1 VLPLKPLP
9 LCLALAGCVVAIGSV
24 SAQNRIG
31 TGDVA
36 ELYKTYCAACHGEHL
51 QGGQGSSL
59 IDAEWTH
66 GSSDAEITK
75 SILEGYPQL
84 GMVPWKDTLT
94 DEQIR
99 SLVIFIREQGQLTAA
114 GELNFKVEP
123 VGGVFASALHNFRLE
138 KVTEVD
144 DILWSM
150 AFMPDASILLT
161 QRDGPVWRHKDGENH
176 LITGTP
182 EVWQNGQGGML
193 EVALHPDYATNGW
206 IYLGFSENIG
216 AKENDKESGITAVV
230 RGRIRNDEWVDQE
243 EIFHVPGE
251 FHINSGAHFGTR
263 FVFQDGYLF
272 FSIGERGRQD
282 MAQDVKKPNGKIHR
296 IFDDG
301 RIPPDN
307 PFVDVEGAYPSIWSY
322 GHRNPQGLD
331 LDPRTGKLWETEHG
345 PRGGDEVNLVQRGLN
360 YGWPV
365 ITYGMN
371 YNGSPITD
379 ATAKEGMIQ
388 PIHYWVPSIAVC
400 GIDFY
405 EGDKF
410 PGWKNNLFAG
420 GMASEELHRLVI
432 ENDQVVSEEIVLK
445 GQGRVRDVLSGPD
458 GFIYVSLNTRG
469 PNHGT
474 LYRLVP
480 VAAPKWISLFDGQ
493 TLNGWDV
500 VDGTSTVLVD
510 DGAMV
515 AFHQGTTGHTYLV
528 TKDTYS
534 DFILELDLKIV
545 GDLNTGILLRG
556 IQDPALKG
564 GKAHGYQM
572 EIDQSPRRWTGG
584 IYEEMGRLWLYSL
597 EGKKEAQAAYKPSA
611 WNHYRIE
618 MISDTFRIWVNGVP
632 TLHLVDKKTA
642 EGVIG
647 FQIHNLPKSGGGG
660 AVSIRNLRILTENP
674 GDHYRA
680 IALPAESTAEL

>member
-1 VLPLKPLP
+1 MLPQNSPL
-9 LCLALAGCVVAIGSV
+9 LRFALTGLVVSV
-24 SAQNRIG
+24 SSVFAQNRIG

-36 ELYKTYCAACHGEHL
+36 EVYKTYCASCHGENL

-59 IDAEWTH
+59 IDAEWKH
-66 GSSDAEITK
+66 GASDAEIAK
-75 SILEGYPQL
+75 SIANGYPEL
-84 GMVPWKDTLT
+84 GMVPWKGTLT
-94 DEQIR
+94 DDQIR
-99 SLVIFIREQGQLTAA
+99 SLVIFIREQGQMAA
-114 GELNFKVEP
+114 AEGRNLRVKP
-123 VGGVFASALHNFRLE
+123 IGGVFASDRHNFRLE

-144 DILWSM
+144 NILWSM
-150 AFMPDASILLT
+150 AFMPEGSILLT
-161 QRDGPVWRHKDGENH
+161 QRDGPVWRYKDGENH

-182 EVWQNGQGGML
+182 KVWQNGQGGML

-206 IYLGFSENIG
+206 IYLGYSENIG
-216 AKENDKESGITAVV
+216 AKEEGKDAGITAVV
-230 RGRIRNDEWVDQE
+230 RGRIRNDRWVDQE

-251 FHINSGAHFGTR
+251 FHINSGVHFGTR

-282 MAQDVKKPNGKIHR
+282 MAQDITRPNGKIHR

-307 PFVDVEGAYPSIWSY
+307 PLVNVAGAYKSIWSF

-331 LDPRTGKLWETEHG
+331 LDPRTGKLWSTEHG
-345 PRGGDEVNLVQRGLN
+345 PRGGDEVNLVQRGAN

-371 YNGSPITD
+371 YNGSPITNL
-379 ATAKEGMIQ
+379 TAKEGMEQ
-388 PIHYWVPSIAVC
+388 PKHFWVPSIAVC

-410 PGWKNNLFAG
+410 PRWKNNLFAS

-432 ENDQVVSEEIVLK
+432 ENDQVVSDEIVLK

-458 GFIYVSLNTRG
+458 GYIYVALNTRG
-469 PNHGT
+469 PDHGT

-480 VAAPKWISLFDGQ
+480 VAEPKWMSLFDGH
-493 TLNGWDV
+493 TLDGWDV

-528 TKDTYS
+528 TEDTYR

-545 GDLNTGILLRG
+545 GNLNTGVLLRG
-556 IQDPALKG
+556 IQDPAIKG

-572 EIDQSPRRWTGG
+572 EIDQSPRQWTGG
-584 IYEEMGRLWLYSL
+584 IYEEMGRGWLYSL
-597 EGKKEAQAAYKPSA
+597 EGKAEAQKAYKPSE

-618 MISDTFRIWVNGVP
+618 MIGDTFRIWVNGMP
-632 TLHLVDKKTA
+632 TLHLVDQKTA

-647 FQIHNLPKSGGGG
+647 FQIHNLPKTGGGG
-660 AVSIRNLRILTENP
+660 SVRIRNVRIMTENP
-674 GDHYRA
+674 GDHYRPMG
-680 IALPAESTAEL
+680 IPAVTTSEG